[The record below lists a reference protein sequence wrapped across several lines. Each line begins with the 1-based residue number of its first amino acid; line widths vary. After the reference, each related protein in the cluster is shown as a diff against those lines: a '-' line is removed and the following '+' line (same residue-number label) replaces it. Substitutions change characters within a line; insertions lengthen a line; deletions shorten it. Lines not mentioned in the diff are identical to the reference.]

1 MKSILTHGSKWP
13 LQPLDEENRIKDVED
28 ALKLRFIGNMLY
40 LGQKR
45 VCDGVVAPLRR

>member
-1 MKSILTHGSKWP
+1 MALGEILF
-13 LQPLDEENRIKDVED
+13 DDF
-28 ALKLRFIGNMLY
+28 KLRFIGNMLY